1 MMKWLIAVI
10 ALFSALTASA
20 QLAQPLLQP
29 RVYFVDGSGNPCV
42 GCSLYS
48 YIAGTTT
55 PQPTYTSAS
64 ESSQNTNPVILD
76 STGSATVWMGSSS
89 YKFAL
94 LDTFGTTLW
103 TVDQVTA
110 PLSSSAGMFLPLA
123 GGTLTGPL
131 TAPYYQFTLAPNIC
145 AGSTFVTGW
154 TTTGWVCA
162 TPAASNFT
170 SLIGNLGT
178 TQGPSSLT
186 GILQDTAGTLSVAS
200 AGTDYVIPSGSISGN
215 AGTATALAAVPTN
228 CTVGNTSYGIGAN
241 GNALCNAG
249 GGPTL
254 QQAVVITTGICT
266 TGTSSYAQ
274 CASTAA
280 NWGTAFPDTAYGVS
294 CTGVGM
300 MTGNVTQLW
309 VSTKST
315 TSVTVS
321 LQNGSASGAVA
332 STFAEIDCVGK
343 HN

>member
-1 MMKWLIAVI
+1 MTKWLIAVI

-64 ESSQNTNPVILD
+64 GASQNTNPVILD
-76 STGSATVWMGSSS
+76 STGSATVWMGSLS

-110 PLSSSAGMFLPLA
+110 PQPGGTGLFLPLT
-123 GGTLTGPL
+123 GGTLTGSL
-131 TAPYYQFTLAPNIC
+131 TAPFFHFTANADAC
-145 AGSTFVTGW
+145 GAGLFVTGW
-154 TTTGWVCA
+154 SSTGWICSAVSA
-162 TPAASNFT
+162 VNF
-170 SLIGNLGT
+170 SALVGNLGT
-178 TQGPSSLT
+178 TQGPLLT
-186 GILQDTAGTLSVAS
+186 GILKDTAGTLSTAS

-228 CTVGNTSYGIGAN
+228 CTAGNTSYGIGAN

-254 QQAVVITTGICT
+254 QQALVITTGICT

-274 CASTAA
+274 CASTTA
-280 NWGTAFPDTAYGVS
+280 NWGTAFPDTSYGVS

-315 TSVTVS
+315 TGVVIS

-332 STFAEIDCVGK
+332 STWAEIDCVGK